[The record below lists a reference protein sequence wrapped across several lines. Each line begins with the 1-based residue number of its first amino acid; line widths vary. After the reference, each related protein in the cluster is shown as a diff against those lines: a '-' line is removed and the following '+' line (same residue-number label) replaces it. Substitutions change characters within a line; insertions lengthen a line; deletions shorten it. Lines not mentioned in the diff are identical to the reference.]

1 MPFPDRFPLTIGII
15 FLRWPRFSFSFRGP
29 HFICGVGSVRELSVV
44 ILASLRAGMPICLTG
59 ADFFKIIFLERSVIM
74 IPRKLEKGQGLTEYG
89 LAIIL
94 VAIVVLG
101 VLQVLGISIGDYY
114 TYIIDNLPFS

>member
-1 MPFPDRFPLTIGII
+1 
-15 FLRWPRFSFSFRGP
+15 
-29 HFICGVGSVRELSVV
+29 
-44 ILASLRAGMPICLTG
+44 
-59 ADFFKIIFLERSVIM
+59 M